1 MLFLIFLLNTT
12 TAIEPELAN
21 SFPRQLYDNFANTV
35 VITTKPQRIV
45 SLTLATDEILLAI
58 CPTKNIAAISTMA
71 TDSNYSNI
79 VTQSSK
85 ISAKTTTNTEHI
97 LSFKP
102 DLVFV
107 ASYSQAEMVE
117 LLQETSATIFRFTN
131 FNNINEIKQNIKTVG
146 FAIGEDKQAA
156 IIVAK
161 MEANIK
167 AIQANIPKVK
177 SPRIMSYSSGNYTA
191 GRNTT
196 FDAMSKLVGAVNIVA
211 EQGINQHVKINNEYI
226 LAWQPDFIIS
236 HAHKDKFDLVT
247 QQMLTNPAIA
257 ASKAKIIIIE
267 TRHFLSVSQY
277 IIAGIRTLAKKLY
290 NIK

>member
-1 MLFLIFLLNTT
+1 MLFLIFLLNTVV
-12 TAIEPELAN
+12 EPELAT
-21 SFPRQLYDNFANTV
+21 SFPRQLYDNSANTV
-35 VITTKPQRIV
+35 VITTKPKRIV

-79 VTQSSK
+79 AVQSSK
-85 ISAKTTTNTEHI
+85 ILAKTTTNIEHI
-97 LSFKP
+97 LSFRP

-107 ASYSQAEMVE
+107 ASYSRAEMVE
-117 LLQETSATIFRFTN
+117 LLQRTSTAVFRFAN
-131 FNNINEIKQNIKTVG
+131 FNNIDDIKQNIKTVG

-156 IIVAK
+156 IVVAK
-161 MEANIK
+161 MEADIK
-167 AIQANIPKVK
+167 AIQSSIPKIK
-177 SPRIMSYSSGNYTA
+177 PPRIMSYSSGYTA

-196 FDAMSKLVGAVNIVA
+196 FDAMSKLVGAINIIA

-247 QQMLTNPAIA
+247 QQMLTNPAIF

-267 TRHFLSVSQY
+267 TRYFLSVSQY
-277 IIAGIRTLAKKLY
+277 IVAGIRALAQKLY
-290 NIK
+290 NIQ